1 MRGFFTRWFLPKSN
15 IHKKYYDKQ
24 KRIHKSNIIS
34 KISKFYHWLFTISL
48 KTLARIND
56 RIPSKNLNVNN
67 NRSSIDLKGSKRG
80 SINRSVNQAA
90 DKFTN
95 NSESISIHANE
106 DKLISLQ
113 SAYLIL
119 KKKDMLIII
128 KEQLDII
135 KTELKLLKENHHYK
149 AAHDGQ
155 VLIKAIQIGI
165 CLYNLSEKKPSDYH
179 NLGKCCQQSIATA
192 KQSPLLNEH
201 HGLMYAIN
209 CLLHIIT
216 VGIVLAWN
224 KWVSQESNPC
234 SFFNTRIIRSINM
247 LHHDIQHNP
256 QYISVNP

>member
-34 KISKFYHWLFTISL
+34 KISKIYHWLFTISL

-113 SAYLIL
+113 SAYLISEFL
-119 KKKDMLIII
+119 STTSSKKNLRP
-128 KEQLDII
+128 
-135 KTELKLLKENHHYK
+135 K
-149 AAHDGQ
+149 A
-155 VLIKAIQIGI
+155 
-165 CLYNLSEKKPSDYH
+165 E
-179 NLGKCCQQSIATA
+179 
-192 KQSPLLNEH
+192 
-201 HGLMYAIN
+201 
-209 CLLHIIT
+209 
-216 VGIVLAWN
+216 
-224 KWVSQESNPC
+224 
-234 SFFNTRIIRSINM
+234 
-247 LHHDIQHNP
+247 
-256 QYISVNP
+256 